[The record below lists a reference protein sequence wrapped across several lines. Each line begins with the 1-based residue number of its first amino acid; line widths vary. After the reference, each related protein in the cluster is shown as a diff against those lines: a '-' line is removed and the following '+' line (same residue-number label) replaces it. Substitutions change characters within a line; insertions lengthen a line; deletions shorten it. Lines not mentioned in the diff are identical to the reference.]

1 MAMLAARVFTQ
12 SEKCILPAPK
22 TITIFKEDV
31 PEQRGRRLLAFVR
44 PFFQKNYWCI
54 CDFIPKFM

>member
-31 PEQRGRRLLAFVR
+31 PEQRGRLLFVEYI
-44 PFFQKNYWCI
+44 FFVHTTLIIK
-54 CDFIPKFM
+54 